1 MKRLQLLGLPPVGA
15 WSRAIIAPPMVA
27 SLTRVCDPRSNTTR
41 VRAIGVVGSLLVLAS
56 MVACR
61 PQATERAGKLEQPH
75 GPAAAAPGEHGAG
88 APGEHGASETG
99 EESVYGPVEFSEL
112 ADGVWL
118 HTSYK
123 SLPGIGPFPS
133 TGLIVRADDGLLLV
147 DTAWN
152 EEQTEKIIEWAQ
164 NTLGAPIE
172 SLVVTHAHDD
182 KMGGVGAVHER
193 GIRTLALHL
202 TNQAARA
209 RGLVPTRETLA
220 LQEGEAT
227 RVGGVEVFYPGGGH
241 TEDNVVVYVEDAR
254 VLFGGCLIRPGASG
268 SLGNTADASV
278 EHWDV
283 AVESLQRRYGEA
295 RHVVPS
301 HGPPGGIELLAHTIA
316 LVRAHR
322 ARRAP

>member
-1 MKRLQLLGLPPVGA
+1 
-15 WSRAIIAPPMVA
+15 MVA
-27 SLTRVCDPRSNTTR
+27 SSTRVRDPRSNATR
-41 VRAIGVVGSLLVLAS
+41 VRAIGVAGALLALAS
-56 MVACR
+56 MVACG

-75 GPAAAAPGEHGAG
+75 GPAAAAPGQ
-88 APGEHGASETG
+88 
-99 EESVYGPVEFSEL
+99 YGPVEFSEL

-123 SLPGIGPFPS
+123 SLPGVGPFPS
-133 TGLIVRADDGLLLV
+133 SGLIVRTDDGLLLV

-152 EEQTEKIIEWAQ
+152 DQQTQKIIEWAQ
-164 NTLGAPIE
+164 GTLGAPIE
-172 SLVVTHAHDD
+172 ALVVTHAHDD

-193 GIRTLALHL
+193 GVRTLALHL
-202 TNQAARA
+202 TNQAATA
-209 RGLVPTRETLA
+209 RGLVPTRETLT
-220 LQEGEAT
+220 LQEGEAI

-241 TEDNVVVYVEDAR
+241 TQDNVVVYVEDAR

-322 ARRAP
+322 ARSGP